1 MSTASVPRPMLDEL
15 RDFARANIVPV
26 NSTIGLSAVIVCALD
41 FCSPIL
47 GASDLAPENC
57 SS

>member
-1 MSTASVPRPMLDEL
+1 MLDEL